1 MNYLDELKE
10 VIERL
15 HHSYA
20 VYVETVPVKEVFQGQ
35 TVWEGEV
42 EVFDLSDHPEA
53 SRVFAWAYDFED
65 PDKETQHVTVLQI
78 PPATTPE
85 NAVKASIVASYKE
98 QNEQVN

>member
-15 HHSYA
+15 HESHA
-20 VYVETVPVKEVFQGQ
+20 EYVETVPVKEVFGGQ

-42 EVFDLSDHPEA
+42 EVFDLTDNPNA

-65 PDKETQHVTVLQI
+65 PEKPTQHVTVLQI

-85 NAVKASIVASYKE
+85 NAVRASIVAQYREGK
-98 QNEQVN
+98 